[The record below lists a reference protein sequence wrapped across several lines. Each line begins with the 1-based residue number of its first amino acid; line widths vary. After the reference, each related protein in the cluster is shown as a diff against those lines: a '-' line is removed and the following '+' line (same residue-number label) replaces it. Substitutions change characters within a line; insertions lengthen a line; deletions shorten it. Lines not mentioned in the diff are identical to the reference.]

1 MKYKI
6 WILAGLLVIMP
17 FPARAADYD
26 PQTGARGTVIL
37 QTETMIN
44 GQPIHYQ
51 DAERPHVTAMIVDI
65 APGGQTGWH
74 SHAMP
79 VYAYLLTGQLTVKVE
94 DGKTMELKEGNAFVE
109 VVKLKHNGIN
119 NGKTPVKL
127 VVFYLGEK
135 GTPIVTWPD
144 KP

>member
-17 FPARAADYD
+17 FLTRAAEYD
-26 PQTGARGTVIL
+26 PRKGARGTVIL
-37 QTETMIN
+37 ETETMIN
-44 GQPIHYQ
+44 GQPIDYL
-51 DAERPHVTAMIVDI
+51 DTERPHVTAMIVDI

-79 VYAYLLTGQLTVKVE
+79 VYAYLMTGQLTVKVE

-119 NGKTPVKL
+119 NGQTPVKL